1 MRAILRFARAAG
13 SGFFGRDI
21 VAKPPLLTL
30 VQPAAG
36 TLPDA
41 GQGIAASLTV
51 AERDNVQAAL
61 ALARSFYGDA
71 VLASGEPALD
81 HARGTMG
88 IVSELKL
95 DGEALAAALLAPAVR
110 LDSTRLRQVRE
121 RCGAVVADLVEGV
134 TRMEQIHAL
143 SSRPVSAPPAEQA
156 AQLEALRKML
166 LAMVQDIR
174 VVLVKLAAHT
184 QELRYLA
191 RSGDAGV
198 RRDTARLTHDIF
210 APLANRL
217 GVWQLKWEMED
228 LAFRILEPDTY
239 KGIARQLDEKRAGR
253 ERYIEAVIAQLKG
266 ELNRAGIA
274 AEVSGRPKHIFSIYK
289 KMNTKAIDF
298 ESLYDVRA
306 LRILVQDVRDCYAAL
321 GLVHNLWTPIPG
333 EFDDYIA
340 KPKSN
345 QYRSLHTAVVG
356 PEDKALEVQIRTHEM
371 HGHSELGVAA
381 HWRYKESSRSE
392 QGYDQKIA
400 WLRQVLEWRD
410 DAGDAGELA
419 ERFRTGLFDDTIY
432 VLTPQGRVVAL
443 PKGSTPVDFAYHVH
457 TELGH
462 RCRGAR
468 ADGAMVPL
476 NTPLANGQQV
486 EILAAKQGGPSRDW
500 LNAELGYVR
509 SAGARGKI
517 RQWFNRQNFE
527 TEAAQGRA
535 VVDKELRRQGMTALS
550 LDKLAAHLGFE
561 KADDFLAGTG
571 RGEIR
576 SRQLEHAVRALDPR
590 AEAASPGETLPAP
603 SRGKQAVLRKGGV
616 LVVGVDQ
623 LLTVPAKCCKPAP
636 PDAIVGFVTR
646 GRGVTI
652 HRASCASLKRLDA
665 KRRVTAE
672 WGEAE
677 GAAFPVDIEI
687 VAAKRTGL
695 LRDLSEVLMRE
706 KIRIVG
712 SRSTEENAAVR
723 LRYTLEVA
731 NIGQL
736 ARVLVLVREV
746 RGVAR
751 AARR

>member
-1 MRAILRFARAAG
+1 MAKAPSLKLVRPVTRASSEIVGGAPAPLSAVERG
-13 SGFFGRDI
+13 S
-21 VAKPPLLTL
+21 
-30 VQPAAG
+30 VQ
-36 TLPDA
+36 
-41 GQGIAASLTV
+41 
-51 AERDNVQAAL
+51 EAL
-61 ALARSFYGDA
+61 ALADLFYPKV

-81 HARGTMG
+81 HAMGTLE

-110 LDSTRLRQVRE
+110 LDSGRLRQVKV
-121 RCGAVVADLVEGV
+121 RCGPVVAELVDGV

-143 SSRPVSAPPAEQA
+143 SSRPLSAPSSEQA

-191 RSGDAGV
+191 RSVAAGA
-198 RRDTARLTHDIF
+198 RRETAQLTHDIF

-228 LAFRILEPDTY
+228 LALRILEPDTY
-239 KGIARQLDEKRAGR
+239 KGLARQLDEKRTGR
-253 ERYIEAVIAQLKG
+253 ERYIEGVIAQLKG

-274 AEVSGRPKHIFSIYK
+274 ADVSGRPKHIFSIYK
-289 KMNTKAIDF
+289 KMKSKAIDF

-306 LRILVQDVRDCYAAL
+306 VRILVQDVRDCYAAL
-321 GLVHNLWTPIPG
+321 GLVHNLWTPIPR

-371 HGHSELGVAA
+371 HRHSELGVAA

-400 WLRQVLEWRD
+400 WLRQLLEWRD
-410 DAGDAGELA
+410 DTGDAGELA

-486 EILAAKQGGPSRDW
+486 EIVAAKQGGPSRDW
-500 LNAELGYVR
+500 LNAELGFVR
-509 SAGARGKI
+509 STGARAKI
-517 RQWFNRQNFE
+517 RQWFNRQNHESE
-527 TEAAQGRA
+527 TAQGRA
-535 VVDKELRRQGMTALS
+535 VVDKVLRRQGMTALS
-550 LDKLAAHLGFE
+550 LDKLATHLGFE
-561 KADDFLAGTG
+561 KSDDFLAGTG

-576 SRQLEHAVRALDPR
+576 SRQLEQAVRALDPR
-590 AEAASPGETLPAP
+590 AQAVSPDGGGENLPAP
-603 SRGKQAVLRKGGV
+603 AVRRPAVSRKGGV
-616 LVVGVDQ
+616 LVVGVDR
-623 LLTVPAKCCKPAP
+623 LLTVPAKCCKPVP
-636 PDAIVGFVTR
+636 PDPIVGFVTR
-646 GRGVTI
+646 GRGVTL
-652 HRASCASLKRLDA
+652 HRAGCASLKRLDA
-665 KRRVTAE
+665 KRRVAAE
-672 WGEAE
+672 WGESG

-687 VAAKRTGL
+687 VAARRAGL
-695 LRDLSEVLMRE
+695 LRDLAEVLARE
-706 KIRIVG
+706 KVRIVG
-712 SRSTEENAAVR
+712 SRSTEEDSAMR
-723 LRYTLEVA
+723 LRYTLEVTD
-731 NIGQL
+731 IGQL
-736 ARVLVLVREV
+736 TRMLALIRMV

>member
-1 MRAILRFARAAG
+1 MAKAPSLKLVRPVTRASSEIVGGAPAPLSAVERG
-13 SGFFGRDI
+13 S
-21 VAKPPLLTL
+21 
-30 VQPAAG
+30 VQ
-36 TLPDA
+36 
-41 GQGIAASLTV
+41 
-51 AERDNVQAAL
+51 EAL
-61 ALARSFYGDA
+61 ALADLFYPKV

-81 HARGTMG
+81 HAMGTLE

-110 LDSTRLRQVRE
+110 LDPGRLRQVKE
-121 RCGAVVADLVEGV
+121 RCGPVVAELVDGV

-143 SSRPVSAPPAEQA
+143 SSRPLSAPSPEQA

-191 RSGDAGV
+191 RSVAAGA
-198 RRDTARLTHDIF
+198 RRETAQMTHDIF
-210 APLANRL
+210 APLASRL

-228 LAFRILEPDTY
+228 LALRILEPDTY
-239 KGIARQLDEKRAGR
+239 KGLARQLDEKRTGR
-253 ERYIEAVIAQLKG
+253 ERYIEGVIAQLKG

-289 KMNTKAIDF
+289 KMKSKAIDF

-306 LRILVQDVRDCYAAL
+306 VRILVQDVRDCYAAL
-321 GLVHNLWTPIPG
+321 GLVHNLWTPIPR

-371 HGHSELGVAA
+371 HRHSELGVAA
-381 HWRYKESSRSE
+381 HWRYKESSHSE

-400 WLRQVLEWRD
+400 WLRQLLEWRD
-410 DAGDAGELA
+410 DTGDAGELA

-486 EILAAKQGGPSRDW
+486 EIVAAKQGGPSRDW
-500 LNAELGYVR
+500 LNAELGFVR
-509 SAGARGKI
+509 STGARARI
-517 RQWFNRQNFE
+517 RQWFNRQNHE
-527 TEAAQGRA
+527 TETAQGRA
-535 VVDKELRRQGMTALS
+535 VVDKILRRQGMTTLS
-550 LDKLAAHLGFE
+550 LDKLAAHLDFE
-561 KADDFLAGTG
+561 KADDFLACAG

-576 SRQLEHAVRALDPR
+576 SRQLEQAVRALDPR
-590 AEAASPGETLPAP
+590 TQAVFPGGGGETLPATAGRRP
-603 SRGKQAVLRKGGV
+603 AVSRKGGV
-616 LVVGVDQ
+616 LVVGVDR

-636 PDAIVGFVTR
+636 PDPIVGFVTR
-646 GRGVTI
+646 GRGVTL
-652 HRASCASLKRLDA
+652 HRAGCASLKRLDS
-665 KRRVTAE
+665 KRRVAAE
-672 WGEAE
+672 WGEPG

-687 VAAKRTGL
+687 VAARRAGL
-695 LRDLSEVLMRE
+695 LRDLAEVLARE
-706 KIRIVG
+706 KVRIVG
-712 SRSTEENAAVR
+712 SRSIEEDAAVR

-731 NIGQL
+731 DIGQL
-736 ARVLVLVREV
+736 TRMLALIRMV

>member
-1 MRAILRFARAAG
+1 MAKPPSLKLVRPTDGALRAAG
-13 SGFFGRDI
+13 RG
-21 VAKPPLLTL
+21 AE
-30 VQPAAG
+30 QP
-36 TLPDA
+36 
-41 GQGIAASLTV
+41 
-51 AERDNVQAAL
+51 AL
-61 ALARSFYGDA
+61 ALAESFYRDT

-81 HARGTMG
+81 HALGTAA
-88 IVSELKL
+88 IVESLNL
-95 DGEALAAALLAPAVR
+95 DDDAVAVALLAPAVR
-110 LDSTRLRQVRE
+110 LDAGRLRQVRE
-121 RCGAVVADLVEGV
+121 RCGAVVAELVEGV

-143 SSRPVSAPPAEQA
+143 SSPPPSAPLAEQA

-166 LAMVQDIR
+166 LSMVQDIR

-191 RSGDAGV
+191 RTGDAGV
-198 RRDTARLTHDIF
+198 RRATARYTHDIF

-239 KGIARQLDEKRAGR
+239 KGLARQLDEKRGGR

-266 ELNRAGIA
+266 ELNRSGIV
-274 AEVSGRPKHIFSIYK
+274 AEVTGRPKHIFSIYR
-289 KMNTKAIDF
+289 KMSSKDIDF

-306 LRILVQDVRDCYAAL
+306 VRILTQDIAGCYAAL

-371 HGHSELGVAA
+371 HQYSEFGVAA
-381 HWRYKESSRSE
+381 HWRYKEGARADR
-392 QGYDQKIA
+392 GYDQKIA

-410 DAGDAGELA
+410 AAADAGELA

-432 VLTPQGRVVAL
+432 VLTPQGKVIAL
-443 PKGSTPVDFAYHVH
+443 NRGSTPVDFAYHVH

-468 ADGAMVPL
+468 VDGVMVPL
-476 NTPLANGQQV
+476 QTPLANGQQV
-486 EILAAKQGGPSRDW
+486 EIVAAKQGGPSRDW
-500 LNAELGYVR
+500 LNPELGYVR
-509 SAGARGKI
+509 SAGARAKI
-517 RQWFNRQNFE
+517 RQWFNRE
-527 TEAAQGRA
+527 HHEAAVVQGRA
-535 VVDKELRRQGMTALS
+535 IVNGELRRQGMTSLS
-550 LDKLAAHLGFE
+550 LDKLAMHLGFAKPE
-561 KADDFLAGTG
+561 DFLADVR
-571 RGEIR
+571 RGEVG
-576 SRQLEHAVRALDPR
+576 SRQLEQAVRTLNP
-590 AEAASPGETLPAP
+590 ASESAVPAQRDETLAVPGRRREAP
-603 SRGKQAVLRKGGV
+603 SRGGGV
-616 LVVGVDQ
+616 LVVGVDR
-623 LLTVPAKCCKPAP
+623 LLTVPAKCCKPVP
-636 PDAIVGFVTR
+636 PDAIVGFITR

-652 HRASCASLKRLDA
+652 HRAGCASLQRLDA
-665 KRRVTAE
+665 KRRVTAD
-672 WGEAE
+672 WGESD

-687 VAAKRTGL
+687 VAARRAGL
-695 LRDLSEVLMRE
+695 LRELSEVMARE
-706 KIRIVG
+706 KVRIAS
-712 SRSTEENAAVR
+712 SRSTEEDAAMR
-723 LRYTLEVA
+723 LRYTVEVA

-736 ARVLVLVREV
+736 VRVLALPREV

>member
-1 MRAILRFARAAG
+1 MAKTPSLKLVRPVTRASSETVRGPASSLSAVERG
-13 SGFFGRDI
+13 S
-21 VAKPPLLTL
+21 VQEAL
-30 VQPAAG
+30 V
-36 TLPDA
+36 L
-41 GQGIAASLTV
+41 
-51 AERDNVQAAL
+51 AELFYPNV
-61 ALARSFYGDA
+61 

-81 HARGTMG
+81 HAMGTLE

-110 LDSTRLRQVRE
+110 LDSGRLQQVRE
-121 RCGAVVADLVEGV
+121 RCGPVVAELVDGV

-143 SSRPVSAPPAEQA
+143 SSRPLSAPSSEQA

-184 QELRYLA
+184 QALRYLA
-191 RSGDAGV
+191 RSGGAGA
-198 RRDTARLTHDIF
+198 RRETAQLTHDIF

-239 KGIARQLDEKRAGR
+239 RGLARQLDEKRTGR
-253 ERYIEAVIAQLKG
+253 ERYIDAVIAQLKG
-266 ELNRAGIA
+266 ELNHAGIA

-289 KMNTKAIDF
+289 KMVSKAIDF

-306 LRILVQDVRDCYAAL
+306 VRILVQDVRDCYAAL
-321 GLVHNLWTPIPG
+321 GLVHNLWTPIPR

-345 QYRSLHTAVVG
+345 HYRSLHTAVVG
-356 PEDKALEVQIRTHEM
+356 PEDKALEVQIRTYEM
-371 HGHSELGVAA
+371 HQHSELGVAA

-392 QGYDQKIA
+392 HAYDQKIA
-400 WLRQVLEWRD
+400 WLRQLLEWRD
-410 DAGDAGELA
+410 DTGDAGELA

-486 EILAAKQGGPSRDW
+486 EIVAAKQGGPSRDW

-509 SAGARGKI
+509 SAGARAKI
-517 RQWFNRQNFE
+517 RQWFNRQNHDTE
-527 TEAAQGRA
+527 TARGRA
-535 VVDKELRRQGMTALS
+535 VVDKVLRRQGMTALS
-550 LDKLAAHLGFE
+550 LDKLAASLGFE
-561 KADDFLAGTG
+561 KADDFLAGAG

-576 SRQLEHAVRALDPR
+576 SRQLENAVRALDPR
-590 AEAASPGETLPAP
+590 ALSSADDGTEPLPV
-603 SRGKQAVLRKGGV
+603 QAGRRPAVSRKGGV
-616 LVVGVDQ
+616 LVVGVDR
-623 LLTVPAKCCKPAP
+623 LLTVPAKCCKPVP

-646 GRGVTI
+646 GRGVTL
-652 HRASCASLKRLDA
+652 HRAGCPSLKRLDS
-665 KRRVTAE
+665 KRQVTAE
-672 WGEAE
+672 WGES
-677 GAAFPVDIEI
+677 GGTAFPVDIEI
-687 VAAKRTGL
+687 VATRRAGL
-695 LRDLSEVLMRE
+695 LRELSEALARE

-712 SRSTEENAAVR
+712 SRSTEENATVR

-736 ARVLVLVREV
+736 TRMLAVIRMV